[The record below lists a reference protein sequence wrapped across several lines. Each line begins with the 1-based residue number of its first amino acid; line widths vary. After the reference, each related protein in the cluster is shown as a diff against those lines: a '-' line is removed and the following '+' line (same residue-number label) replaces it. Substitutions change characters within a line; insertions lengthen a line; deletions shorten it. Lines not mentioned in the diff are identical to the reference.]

1 MQLALVSDIH
11 SNYKALEAFLAYIE
25 KRDVDG
31 IICLGDYLTDCPYPQ
46 RTLGMLRNMM
56 SEDIMP
62 PQSEGERTSAKH
74 TMPSKK
80 YSCYMIRGNREQY
93 LIDNFYKPQ
102 GWKPSSANGVLYYT
116 SKQITEADIHFFE
129 SLPAARTLEME
140 GCPSMCI
147 CHGSPTDL
155 RGNFLEEP
163 KLKDEALRNLKEDYL
178 FGGHSHHQEIYCK
191 FGKTYVNP
199 GSLGIAI
206 DGVGRRA
213 QFAMLRTVEDAKP
226 VGEAI
231 DSNSIGSEGV
241 PATRKFC
248 PERDTNTG
256 AGINQRTKIKF
267 EIELVS
273 IPYDVDTLLQD
284 FTSAGLDEYG
294 MVLNRAVKKTLV
306 TGVNYFYY
314 AVVEAIKLTGKP
326 LPEITEDIWQCVA
339 DKLEL

>member
-25 KRDVDG
+25 KREVDG

-46 RTLGMLRNMM
+46 RTLGMLHAMM
-56 SEDIMP
+56 E
-62 PQSEGERTSAKH
+62 
-74 TMPSKK
+74 K
-80 YSCYMIRGNREQY
+80 YPCYMVRGNREQY

-102 GWKPSSANGVLYYT
+102 GWKPSSPNGVLYYT
-116 SKQITEADIHFFE
+116 SKQITEKDIRFFE
-129 SLPAARTLEME
+129 SLSAARTLELA

-147 CHGSPTDL
+147 CHGSPTDI

-163 KLKDEALRNLKEDYL
+163 GLKDEALQNLQEEYL
-178 FGGHSHHQEIYCK
+178 LGGHSHHQEIYCK

-199 GSLGIAI
+199 GSLGVAI

-213 QFAMLRTVEDAKP
+213 QFAMLRTVEECAPTGK
-226 VGEAI
+226 VGDSGLGATVAGAGQHGKREI
-231 DSNSIGSEGV
+231 DE
-241 PATRKFC
+241 
-248 PERDTNTG
+248 TG
-256 AGINQRTKIKF
+256 AGQRISLKF
-267 EIELVS
+267 EVELLS

-326 LPEITEDIWQCVA
+326 LPQITEDIWEQVA